1 VQHYR
6 SSPEMADELILL
18 PLRLAALPHPRA
30 PRHQPPG
37 PGGRGPSAVC
47 RRGPG
52 V

>member
-18 PLRLAALPHPRA
+18 PPPPGSASASRA